1 MARARNI
8 KPGFYA
14 NEDLAE
20 CSIWARF
27 IFPGLWMMADREGRL
42 EYRPKKI
49 KGELLRFDTVEAEP
63 LLQELEHYGF
73 ILIYEAQGARYIQII
88 KFAEHQNPH
97 YKEAPS
103 TIPAPDGWADGLGI
117 GAHSSEEEPGVS
129 GSIIDDDAPGIGV
142 DDEEE
147 NPGFIGQSSAN
158 DRPMIGGQTGLIP
171 DSGFLIPDSVPKP
184 RSSRDDLAE
193 PFAEFW
199 RLYPRKV
206 SKAEAEKAYR
216 KLKPDIA
223 LQAALLAAVAT
234 QSRSHDWSKDEG
246 RFIPH
251 ASTWLNQ
258 RRWEDQVIPA
268 GGTVHAMPSRFAG
281 AK

>member
-1 MARARNI
+1 MARSRNI
-8 KPGFYA
+8 KPGFYK

-42 EYRPKKI
+42 EYRPKRI
-49 KGELLRFDTVEAEP
+49 KGELLPYDNEDVQP
-63 LLQELEHYGF
+63 LLQELERFGF
-73 ILIYEAQGARYIQII
+73 ILIYEAQGAKYIQII
-88 KFAEHQNPH
+88 KFRTHQNPH

-103 TIPAPDGWADGLGI
+103 TIPAPDGWVDSLGLDAQSSDDEPGADGSMIEG
-117 GAHSSEEEPGVS
+117 GTQGMPEFDGSS
-129 GSIIDDDAPGIGV
+129 
-142 DDEEE
+142 
-147 NPGFIGQSSAN
+147 
-158 DRPMIGGQTGLIP
+158 IGGQTGLIP
-171 DSGFLIPDSVPKP
+171 DSGFLIPDSLPKP

-193 PFAEFW
+193 PW
-199 RLYPRKV
+199 RLFWQAYPRKV

-216 KLKPDIA
+216 KLKPDAA
-223 LQAALLAAVAT
+223 LQATLLAAVAL
-234 QSRSHDWSKDEG
+234 QAKSQDWTKDEG

-258 RRWEDQVIPA
+258 RRWEDQVATP
-268 GGTVHAMPSRFAG
+268 GTVHPMPNRFAG

>member
-1 MARARNI
+1 MARSRNI
-8 KPGFYA
+8 KPGFYK

-42 EYRPKKI
+42 EYRPKRI
-49 KGELLRFDTVEAEP
+49 KGELLPYDNEDVEP
-63 LLQELEHYGF
+63 LWNELQRFGF
-73 ILIYEAQGARYIQII
+73 ILIYEVQGAKFIQIV
-88 KFAEHQNPH
+88 KFLTHQNPH

-103 TIPAPDGWADGLGI
+103 TIPAPDGWTDSPGLDCQ
-117 GAHSSEEEPGVS
+117 SS
-129 GSIIDDDAPGIGV
+129 
-142 DDEEE
+142 DDEPEVDGSMIDTSTQCKPKDE
-147 NPGFIGQSSAN
+147 V
-158 DRPMIGGQTGLIP
+158 PMIGGQTVLIP

-193 PFAEFW
+193 PFRQFW
-199 RLYPRKV
+199 QSYPRKV
-206 SKAEAEKAYR
+206 SKTEAEKAYR
-216 KLKPDIA
+216 KLKPDAA
-223 LQAALLAAVAT
+223 LQATLLSAVALQA
-234 QSRSHDWSKDEG
+234 QSQDWLKDDG

-258 RRWEDQVIPA
+258 RRWEDQLGAPSGA
-268 GGTVHAMPSRFAG
+268 VHRVPDRFAG

>member
-1 MARARNI
+1 MARSRNI

-42 EYRPKKI
+42 EFRPKKI
-49 KGELLRFDTVEAEP
+49 KGELLRFDTVETEP
-63 LLQELEHYGF
+63 LLRELEKHGF
-73 ILIYEAQGARYIQII
+73 ILIYEAEAKEYIQII
-88 KFAEHQNPH
+88 KFRDHQNPH

-103 TIPAPDGWADGLGI
+103 TIPAPDGWVDSLGL
-117 GAHSSEEEPGVS
+117 
-129 GSIIDDDAPGIGV
+129 D
-142 DDEEE
+142 
-147 NPGFIGQSSAN
+147 GQSSDDEPEADGSMMGGGTLGLPEN
-158 DRPMIGGQTGLIP
+158 DPGMKGGSTGLIP
-171 DSGFLIPDSVPKP
+171 DSGFLIPDSLPKP

-193 PFAEFW
+193 PFRQFW
-199 RLYPRKV
+199 QSYPRKV

-216 KLKPDIA
+216 KLKPDQS
-223 LQAALLAAVAT
+223 LQATLLAAVALQAKSQEWT
-234 QSRSHDWSKDEG
+234 KDG
-246 RFIPH
+246 GQFVPH

-258 RRWEDQVIPA
+258 RRWEDQLSTP
-268 GGTVHAMPSRFAG
+268 GTVHPLPNRFAG